1 MTPTNQAHPSSIN
14 SRFADHL
21 AENKED
27 IINEWLD
34 RVHKDS
40 AIPTATLDAVALK
53 NHLPQ
58 LFDDL
63 LKTLRF
69 YGNKEVAEQTVKDAE
84 GHGATRWRQGCDMI
98 TILCEIKHLR
108 AVLIYHLRVFEEL
121 HDNFGLSERFFI
133 SSTLHGFLDDLAIHA
148 DQQYLRERME
158 WKLSQ

>member
-1 MTPTNQAHPSSIN
+1 MTPIHQAHPDSIN
-14 SRFADHL
+14 SRFADNL
-21 AENKED
+21 AQNKEE

-34 RVHKDS
+34 RVRKDS
-40 AIPTATLDAVALK
+40 TIPTETLDTVALK
-53 NHLPQ
+53 NHMPQ

-69 YGNKEVAEQTVKDAE
+69 YGSKEVAEQSVKDAE
-84 GHGATRWRQGCDMI
+84 GHGATRWRQGCDI
-98 TILCEIKHLR
+98 IAILREIKHLR
-108 AVLIYHLRVFEEL
+108 AVFIYHLRVFEEL

-148 DQQYLRERME
+148 GQQFLSERME